1 MNYLIIEDE
10 RYNADLLKGLVEK
23 HHNTMHLLA
32 ILPSIQESVDWL
44 NTHQHPDVIF
54 MDIRL
59 ADGLSFEIYNQV
71 HIQSP
76 VIFTTAYDEYALQAF
91 KVYGAAY
98 LLKPIV
104 PEELEEALKK
114 VTEFRSL
121 TSTEDVTGILAMLR
135 TQHKKYKTRFLLH
148 YRENYKVI
156 AVKDIDY
163 IFLEYK
169 TVYFKLLDGTVIVVP
184 YSLEELEE
192 QLDPHYFFR
201 VNRQFI
207 LNINSIESIQKYFN
221 EKAKVILKRD
231 REKKVMVS
239 RIKMPHFKLW
249 LDR

>member
-10 RYNADLLKGLVEK
+10 QYNAELLKGIVEK
-23 HHNTMHLLA
+23 YDNTINLLA
-32 ILPSIQESVDWL
+32 ILPSIQESVEWL
-44 NTHQHPDVIF
+44 NTHPHPDVIF

-104 PEELEEALKK
+104 REELEEALEK
-114 VTEFRSL
+114 VYEFRPL
-121 TSTEDVTGILAMLR
+121 TSTEDVNSILTMLR
-135 TQHKKYKTRFLLH
+135 TQHKKYKTRFLLN
-148 YRENYKVI
+148 YRETYKIVS
-156 AVKDIDY
+156 VEDIDY
-163 IFLEYK
+163 VFLEYK
-169 TVYFKLLDGTVIVVP
+169 TVYFKLLDGSSIAVP

-192 QLDPHYFFR
+192 QLDPQFFFR
-201 VNRQFI
+201 VNRQYI
-207 LNINSIESIQKYFN
+207 IHINSIESIHRYFN
-221 EKAKVILKRD
+221 EKSKIILKRD
-231 REKKVMVS
+231 LNAEVLVS
-239 RIKMPHFKLW
+239 RIKMPQFKLW